1 MEGVPRAGVG
11 AFCKR
16 RDEMEEIVGEAGYTS
31 ARAHQAATLASR
43 RAKEHGVDADV
54 LQARWRDEAAALGFG
69 PEEVEACF
77 DQSPRRGPTAL
88 DALLRPLAR
97 PAGVPRPPRPVGRN
111 HPAPDAHNR
120 HET

>member
-16 RDEMEEIVGEAGYTS
+16 RDEIEEMVGEAGYTS

-69 PEEVEACF
+69 PEAVAACF
-77 DQSPRRGPTAL
+77 DQSPARGTTVL
-88 DALLRPLAR
+88 DALFRSMAG
-97 PAGVPRPPRPVGRN
+97 PAGPTGPANTFGRPNGGGAVS
-111 HPAPDAHNR
+111 
-120 HET
+120 